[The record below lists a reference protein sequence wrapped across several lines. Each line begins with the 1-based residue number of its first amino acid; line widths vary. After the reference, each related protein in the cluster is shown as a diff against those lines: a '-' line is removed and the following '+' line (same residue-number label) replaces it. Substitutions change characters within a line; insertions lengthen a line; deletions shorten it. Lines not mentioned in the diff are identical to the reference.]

1 MPHSWQDSPRS
12 PAHIITWSP
21 QGFKKT
27 MMEKGLMLLDVPD
40 GPLLFD
46 GETQTALGHQ
56 KIVSSWMAATL
67 QWGLVLRNRQVLR
80 QVLFLLSLTRAIKTA
95 HVLCSSMGSL
105 GSWLDDTH
113 PYSCLPS
120 HPITSGPA
128 PSPWQNVC
136 RCFCRTFSMPLPCP

>member
-1 MPHSWQDSPRS
+1 MLKFTLADAPQLAGLTKVTCSYHHLES
-12 PAHIITWSP
+12 

-67 QWGLVLRNRQVLR
+67 Q
-80 QVLFLLSLTRAIKTA
+80 
-95 HVLCSSMGSL
+95 
-105 GSWLDDTH
+105 
-113 PYSCLPS
+113 
-120 HPITSGPA
+120 
-128 PSPWQNVC
+128 
-136 RCFCRTFSMPLPCP
+136 